1 MFVDRHSEIAFLNS
15 LLTKIRPTTGQLL
28 LLYGRRRVGKTA
40 LLQFWAE
47 KSGVSYIYWMAS
59 KEPSNLQRRSLVA
72 TIMGVEEDEA
82 PIFDS
87 WTRTW
92 QWVASQFEN
101 RSDRQILIIDELPY
115 ASDADPAVLSGLQQV
130 WDQQLRDS
138 NVIVALCGSQ
148 VNTMEAIMHNQSPL
162 FGRLTAQWLLQPLP
176 FYALN
181 EFFPNWKIDEKVAL
195 YSVLGGI
202 PAYLEWLDPSLS
214 FTENLQQT
222 ILSPSSL
229 FMAEPNLLLYE
240 ELQDIGTYHAVL
252 RAISRGMHTVK
263 EISDACLIGSQKTGF
278 YLTRLQDLH
287 FVERRLPA
295 TLTAAQRRKS
305 RKGRY
310 HLKDSYFRFYF
321 RFIFPHLQSS
331 RSVQSTVAHIRREL
345 RPFVAFGFE
354 QLCQEWINVQAQLGN
369 LSFDPEQIGSHWSR
383 RVQIDVVAVDFI
395 QKQILLGECKWQD
408 DAVSRATVRELVEE
422 KTSRLFLDLGWN
434 EDDWEVSYVFFSRNG
449 FTAPSAEYASVYE
462 MMLIDLESLESGLSP
477 QEL

>member
-1 MFVDRHSEIAFLNS
+1 MFVDRYSEIKFLNS
-15 LLTKIRPTTGQLL
+15 LLTKMRPTMGQLL

-40 LLQFWAE
+40 LLRHWAE
-47 KSGVSYIYWMAS
+47 NSGAHYTYWMAS

-72 TIMGVEEDEA
+72 TIMGVEEDAA

-92 QWVASQFEN
+92 KWIASQFEN
-101 RSDRQILIIDELPY
+101 LSERHILIIDELPY

-138 NVIVALCGSQ
+138 NVIIALCGSQ

-176 FYALN
+176 FYALDA
-181 EFFPNWKIDEKVAL
+181 FFPDWHVDEKVAL

-202 PAYLEWLDPSLS
+202 PAYLEWLDPNVS

-229 FMAEPNLLLYE
+229 FMAEPHLLLYE
-240 ELQDIGTYHAVL
+240 ELKDIGTYHAIL
-252 RAISRGMHTVK
+252 RAISRGMHTTK
-263 EISDACLIGSQKTGF
+263 EISDACLIGSQKTSF
-278 YLTRLQDLH
+278 YLTKLQELH

-295 TLTAAQRRKS
+295 TLTPAQKRRS

-310 HLKDSYFRFYF
+310 HLKDAYFRFYF

-345 RPFVAFGFE
+345 RPFVAIGFE
-354 QLCQEWINVQAQLGN
+354 QLCQEWVNIQAHQGN
-369 LSFDPEQIGSHWSR
+369 LPFDPEQIGAHWSK
-383 RVQIDVVAVDFI
+383 RVQIDVVAIDFA
-395 QKQILLGECKWQD
+395 QKQILLGECKWQEN
-408 DAVSRATVRELVEE
+408 AVRLSVVRELIEE
-422 KTSRLFLDLGWN
+422 KTDKLFIDLGWDK
-434 EDDWEVSYVFFSRNG
+434 DDWQISYAFFSRNG
-449 FTAPSAEYASVYE
+449 FTEPSAEYALAHHII
-462 MMLIDLESLESGLSP
+462 LIDLESLERGVHP
-477 QEL
+477 